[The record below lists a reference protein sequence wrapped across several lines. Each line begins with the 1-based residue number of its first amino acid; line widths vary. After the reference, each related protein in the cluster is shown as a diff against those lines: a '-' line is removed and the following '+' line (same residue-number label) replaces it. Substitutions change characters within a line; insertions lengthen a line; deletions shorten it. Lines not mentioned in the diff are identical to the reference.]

1 MENERFE
8 LQNVADTVEIGS
20 FQLQN
25 AENSNENGRKSKS
38 PPQKKNRETYCNS
51 HNSQNN
57 SGPILKTVKT
67 LMYPP

>member
-38 PPQKKNRETYCNS
+38 PPKKKPGN
-51 HNSQNN
+51 
-57 SGPILKTVKT
+57 IL
-67 LMYPP
+67 